1 MGVCALV
8 KATAAVIN
16 KIVTD
21 VMTQLRLATKDFD
34 KDNLPFRDAHHL
46 NITRE
51 NINDL
56 REFSKR
62 MQEKLN
68 NQAVN
73 LKMRTKWADQ
83 HDDSESEAVEAASA

>member
-8 KATAAVIN
+8 KATADVIN

-21 VMTQLRLATKDFD
+21 AMTQLRLATKDFD

-51 NINDL
+51 NINNL

-62 MQEKLN
+62 MQQKLVAKSVILN
-68 NQAVN
+68 VR
-73 LKMRTKWADQ
+73 KMGR
-83 HDDSESEAVEAASA
+83 HV

>member
-8 KATAAVIN
+8 KATADVIN

-21 VMTQLRLATKDFD
+21 AMTQLRLATKDFD

-51 NINDL
+51 NINNL
-56 REFSKR
+56 R
-62 MQEKLN
+62 
-68 NQAVN
+68 
-73 LKMRTKWADQ
+73 
-83 HDDSESEAVEAASA
+83 